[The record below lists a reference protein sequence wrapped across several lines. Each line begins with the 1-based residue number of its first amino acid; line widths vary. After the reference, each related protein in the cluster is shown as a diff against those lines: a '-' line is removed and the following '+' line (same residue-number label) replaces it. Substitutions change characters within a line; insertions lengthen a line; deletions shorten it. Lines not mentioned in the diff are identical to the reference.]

1 MKKIGYLFGFMVFAL
16 FVSSCQSGN
25 SESQSAAAHNP
36 DSLRIVSLNGTI
48 TEILSLAGLEDQIV
62 GTDVASTYPE
72 SMKSKPKVGHNRKIP
87 VEGVLALNPNLV
99 IGTSTEVPKETVEQF
114 RQAGLKVLLL
124 DQEYSVEGSRNLI
137 RAITD
142 SLNLKLKGD
151 SILSAFDR
159 ELANV
164 KAFPESN
171 EKPKVLFIYAR
182 GSGTMMVGGADTQVD
197 KIIQLAGAENPAKDF
212 KDYKP
217 LTSESL
223 VKYNPD
229 VLLLFDSGLSSLGST
244 AGLLSV
250 QGVKQTNAGKNKKII
265 AMDGQLLSG
274 FSPRLPQAIK
284 ELHAKIHE

>member
-159 ELANV
+159 ELADV

-229 VLLLFDSGLSSLGST
+229 VLLLFDSGLSSLGSA

>member
-1 MKKIGYLFGFMVFAL
+1 MKNIGYLFVFMAFSL
-16 FVSSCQSGN
+16 FISSCESGN
-25 SESQSAAAHNP
+25 SETQSAAANNP

-72 SMKSKPKVGHNRKIP
+72 SIKSKPKVGHNRKIP

-99 IGTSTEVPKETVEQF
+99 IGTTTEVTKETVEQF

-137 RAITD
+137 RALTD

-151 SILSAFDR
+151 SILSSFDK
-159 ELANV
+159 EIADV
-164 KAFPESN
+164 KSFPESHG
-171 EKPKVLFIYAR
+171 KPKVLFIYAR
-182 GSGTMMVGGADTQVD
+182 GSGTMMVGGSDTQVD
-197 KIIQLAGAENPAKDF
+197 KIIQLAGAVNPAKDF

-223 VKYNPD
+223 VNYNPD
-229 VLLLFDSGLSSLGST
+229 VLLLFDSGLSSLGS
-244 AGLLSV
+244 AEGLLSV

-284 ELHAKIHE
+284 ELHTKIHE

>member
-1 MKKIGYLFGFMVFAL
+1 MKIKSYLLVVMVFAL
-16 FVSSCQSGN
+16 LASSCQSGN
-25 SESQSAAAHNP
+25 TESPTDVANNP

-48 TEILSLAGLEDQIV
+48 TEILSLAGLENQIV

-87 VEGVLALNPNLV
+87 VEGVLALNPNLIV
-99 IGTSTEVPKETVEQF
+99 GTKAEIPLETVEQF

-124 DQEYSVEGSRNLI
+124 DQEYSVTGSRDLI
-137 RAITD
+137 RALTD

-159 ELANV
+159 EFAEI
-164 KAFPESN
+164 KSFPVSHV
-171 EKPKVLFIYAR
+171 KPKVLFIYAR
-182 GSGTMMVGGADTQVD
+182 GSGTMMVGGSDTQVD
-197 KIIQLAGAENPAKDF
+197 KIIELAGAVNPAKDF

-223 VKYNPD
+223 VNYNPD
-229 VLLLFDSGLSSLGST
+229 VLLLFDSGLSSLGS
-244 AGLLSV
+244 ADGLLSV

>member
-1 MKKIGYLFGFMVFAL
+1 MKNIGYLFVFMAFSL
-16 FVSSCQSGN
+16 FISSCQSGN
-25 SESQSAAAHNP
+25 SETQSAAANNP

-99 IGTSTEVPKETVEQF
+99 IGTTTEVPKETVEQF

-137 RAITD
+137 RALTD

-151 SILSAFDR
+151 SILSSFDK
-159 ELANV
+159 EIVDV
-164 KAFPESN
+164 KSFPESDG
-171 EKPKVLFIYAR
+171 KPKVLFIYAR
-182 GSGTMMVGGADTQVD
+182 GIGTMMVGGSDTQVD
-197 KIIQLAGAENPAKDF
+197 KIIQLAGAVNPAKDF

-223 VKYNPD
+223 VNYNPD
-229 VLLLFDSGLSSLGST
+229 VLLLFDSGLSSLGS
-244 AGLLSV
+244 AEGLLSV

-284 ELHAKIHE
+284 ELHTKIHE

>member
-1 MKKIGYLFGFMVFAL
+1 MKKIGYLFGFMAFAL
-16 FVSSCQSGN
+16 FISSCQSGN
-25 SESQSAAAHNP
+25 SETQSAAANNP

-99 IGTSTEVPKETVEQF
+99 IGTTTEVPKETVEQF

-137 RAITD
+137 RALTD

-151 SILSAFDR
+151 SILSSFDK
-159 ELANV
+159 EIVDV
-164 KAFPESN
+164 KSFPESDG
-171 EKPKVLFIYAR
+171 KPKVLFIYAR
-182 GSGTMMVGGADTQVD
+182 GIGTMMVGGSDTQVD
-197 KIIQLAGAENPAKDF
+197 KIIQLAGAVNPAKDF

-223 VKYNPD
+223 VNYNPD
-229 VLLLFDSGLSSLGST
+229 VLLLFDSGLSSLGS
-244 AGLLSV
+244 AEGLLSV

-284 ELHAKIHE
+284 ELHTKIHE

>member
-1 MKKIGYLFGFMVFAL
+1 MKNIGYLFVFMAFSL
-16 FVSSCQSGN
+16 FISSCQSGN
-25 SESQSAAAHNP
+25 SETQSAAANNP

-72 SMKSKPKVGHNRKIP
+72 SIKSKPKVGHNRKIP

-99 IGTSTEVPKETVEQF
+99 IGTTTEVPKETVEQF
-114 RQAGLKVLLL
+114 RQAGLKVLLF

-137 RAITD
+137 RALTD

-151 SILSAFDR
+151 SILSSFDK
-159 ELANV
+159 EIADV
-164 KAFPESN
+164 KSFPESDG
-171 EKPKVLFIYAR
+171 KPKVLFIYAR
-182 GSGTMMVGGADTQVD
+182 GSGTMMVGGSDTQVD
-197 KIIQLAGAENPAKDF
+197 KIIQLAGAVNPAKDF

-223 VKYNPD
+223 VNYNPD
-229 VLLLFDSGLSSLGST
+229 VLLLFDSGLSSLGS
-244 AGLLSV
+244 AEGLLSV

-284 ELHAKIHE
+284 ELHTKIHE